1 MGRSPE
7 DKQAWQTETLSLT
20 NDVLCGSP
28 ISAWRQEG
36 DEEGS

>member
-1 MGRSPE
+1 MGGSPE
-7 DKQAWQTETLSLT
+7 DEQAWQTETLSLT

-28 ISAWRQEG
+28 TSAWCQEG